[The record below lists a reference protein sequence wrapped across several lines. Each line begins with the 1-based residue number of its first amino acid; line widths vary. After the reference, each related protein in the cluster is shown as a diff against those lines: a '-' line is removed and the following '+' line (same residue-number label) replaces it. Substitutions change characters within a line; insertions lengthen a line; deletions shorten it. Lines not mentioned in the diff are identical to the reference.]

1 MMETQQQIF
10 ALMAAAEDQQKAIGV
25 AVEALAAERV
35 ALAKE
40 RAAVAQAA
48 ASVAGVANDVR
59 KAATDAVPALQKAAG
74 EAVGASVRHSL
85 AGVSEVATAAL
96 EEASRPIVGRL
107 SGVIKSLGEAEG
119 QLSDAVA
126 SFGWRWAVVAG
137 GATAGGIA
145 AMLLAAWLSVWWQRH
160 QVESLVEQQ
169 VQLQAE
175 IVELQANAEKWAKRA
190 GRAKLENCGETK
202 RLCVRVDKTAAYGD
216 NADYFVL
223 RGY

>member
-1 MMETQQQIF
+1 MMDAQQQIF

-48 ASVAGVANDVR
+48 ASVAGVASDVR
-59 KAATDAVPALQKAAG
+59 KAAADAVPALQKAAG
-74 EAVGASVRHSL
+74 EAVSASVRHSL
-85 AGVSEVATAAL
+85 AGVSGAATAAL

-119 QLSDAVA
+119 QLSDAVS

-137 GATAGGIA
+137 GAAVGGIA
-145 AMLLAAWLSVWWQRH
+145 AVLIAAWMSVWWQQH
-160 QVESLVEQQ
+160 QVKTLVEQQ

-175 IVELQANAEKWAKRA
+175 VVELQANAEKWAKRA

-202 RLCVRVDKTAAYGD
+202 RLCVRVDKTAAYGND
-216 NADYFVL
+216 ADYFVL

>member
-1 MMETQQQIF
+1 MDTQQQIF

-59 KAATDAVPALQKAAG
+59 KAAADAVPALQKAAG
-74 EAVGASVRHSL
+74 EAVSASVCQSL
-85 AGVSEVATAAL
+85 VGVSEAATAAL

-107 SGVIKSLGEAEG
+107 SGVVKSLGEAEG

-126 SFGWRWAVVAG
+126 SFSWRWAAIAG
-137 GATAGGIA
+137 SAAAGGIA
-145 AMLLAAWLSVWWQRH
+145 AVLIAAWMSVWWQRH
-160 QVESLVEQQ
+160 QVESLIEQQ
-169 VQLQAE
+169 VQLEAE
-175 IVELQANAEKWAKRA
+175 VVELQANAEKWAKRA

-202 RLCVRVDKTAAYGD
+202 RLCVRVDKTAAYGND
-216 NADYFVL
+216 ADYFVL
-223 RGY
+223 GGY

>member
-1 MMETQQQIF
+1 MMDAQQQIF

-25 AVEALAAERV
+25 AVDALAAERV

-74 EAVGASVRHSL
+74 EAVDASVRHSL
-85 AGVSEVATAAL
+85 AGVSETATAAL
-96 EEASRPIVGRL
+96 EEASQPIVGRL
-107 SGVIKSLGEAEG
+107 TDVTRSLGEAEDK
-119 QLSDAVA
+119 LSDAVA
-126 SFGWRWAVVAG
+126 SFGLRWAIVAG
-137 GATAGGIA
+137 GATACGIA
-145 AMLLAAWLSVWWQRH
+145 AIVIAAWMSVWWQRH

-169 VQLQAE
+169 VQLEAE
-175 IVELQANAEKWAKRA
+175 VVELQANAEKWAKRA

-202 RLCVRVDKTAAYGD
+202 RLCARVDKTAAYGND
-216 NADYFVL
+216 ADYFVL
-223 RGY
+223 GGY

>member
-1 MMETQQQIF
+1 MDTQQQIF

-25 AVEALAAERV
+25 AVEALVAERV

-59 KAATDAVPALQKAAG
+59 KAAADAVPALQKAAG
-74 EAVGASVRHSL
+74 EAVGDSVRQSL
-85 AGVSEVATAAL
+85 VGVSEAATAAL

-119 QLSDAVA
+119 QLSDSVA
-126 SFGWRWAVVAG
+126 SFGWRWAAVAG
-137 GATAGGIA
+137 SAAAGGIA
-145 AMLLAAWLSVWWQRH
+145 AMLLAAWLLVWWQRH

-169 VQLQAE
+169 VQLEAE
-175 IVELQANAEKWAKRA
+175 VVELQANAEKWAKRA
-190 GRAKLENCGETK
+190 GRVKLENCGETK
-202 RLCVRVDKTAAYGD
+202 RLCVRVDKTSAYGD